1 MLLHK
6 NPGWGGN
13 DLITI
18 TTSQSPTPFRFGV
31 CAHFESSV
39 ELGPVRLKST
49 TQFLQFLILG
59 LHGLYVFRV
68 LDPLVRRT
76 RSRRE
81 RNLQDRN
88 ASKQSLGVEEEVV
101 PYLLCHLQQASVALL
116 VPHFPHQRLLFQLT
130 DRLGHL
136 NAHDVNY
143 HNYKD
148 LSSQWTDLVHLL
160 LESSEHF
167 VALV

>member
-81 RNLQDRN
+81 GNYKTETQ
-88 ASKQSLGVEEEVV
+88 ASKVLG
-101 PYLLCHLQQASVALL
+101 S
-116 VPHFPHQRLLFQLT
+116 R
-130 DRLGHL
+130 
-136 NAHDVNY
+136 
-143 HNYKD
+143 KK
-148 LSSQWTDLVHLL
+148 LSRTSSAISSKLL
-160 LESSEHF
+160 LHFSYRIFHINDSFSS
-167 VALV
+167 